1 VAEYS
6 VTFARPARKE
16 LERLNSPLVGRL
28 VRKIE
33 ELSTEPRP
41 FGCRKLAGE
50 ENLWRVRVGDYRIVY
65 SIYDNER
72 IVDIVR
78 IRHRSEAYR

>member
-6 VTFARPARKE
+6 VTVARPARKE
-16 LERLNSPLVGRL
+16 LERLSNVLVRRL
-28 VRKIE
+28 IRKIE
-33 ELSTEPRP
+33 DLSSEPRP

-50 ENLWRVRVGDYRIVY
+50 ENLWRIRVGDYRIVY
-65 SIYDNER
+65 SIHDNER
-72 IVDIVR
+72 MVDIVR